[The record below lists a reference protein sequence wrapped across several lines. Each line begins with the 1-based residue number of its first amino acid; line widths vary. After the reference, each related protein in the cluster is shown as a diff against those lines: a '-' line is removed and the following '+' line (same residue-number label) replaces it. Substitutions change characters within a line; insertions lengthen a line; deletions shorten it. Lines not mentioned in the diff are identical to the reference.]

1 VSELPR
7 RELCGID
14 LLGVQDALANER
26 SKINAESCRLGEIK
40 F

>member
-7 RELCGID
+7 RDFGGIN
-14 LLGVQDALANER
+14 LMGAQDALANER

-40 F
+40 A